1 MSPKET
7 VSPAPI
13 ASPLSRKA
21 TLIAVEFSQ
30 WTARKLDKRVTDK
43 VNREHGAADDA
54 GRYNKLL
61 IEAKRLEAINSVVSR
76 ARRLH
81 YTMTKPWCDEGV
93 RILPNAVHEKFAEE
107 FRKLKRE
114 FEEAV

>member
-30 WTARKLDKRVTDK
+30 WTARKLDKKVTDK
-43 VNREHGAADDA
+43 VNREHGAAADA
-54 GRYNKLL
+54 GNYRKLL

-81 YTMTKPWCDEGV
+81 ASLTKPWSEGV
-93 RILPNAVHEKFAEE
+93 GILPNALHEKFATE
-107 FRKLKRE
+107 
-114 FEEAV
+114 